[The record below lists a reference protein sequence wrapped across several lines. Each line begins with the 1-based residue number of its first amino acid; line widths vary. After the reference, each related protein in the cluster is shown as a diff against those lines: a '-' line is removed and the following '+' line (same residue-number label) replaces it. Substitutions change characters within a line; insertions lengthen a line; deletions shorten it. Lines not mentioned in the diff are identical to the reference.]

1 MVKAEERNCSWLA
14 WRCPAHL
21 ARCVGVAV
29 LLPVIALGL
38 SHSLPVAAAVLSV
51 PPEQVLEPGQQLV
64 LPLLIRQ
71 DQGPRI
77 EISLGVSPEGASLVL
92 EDDGQLQLEWQAG
105 PDLPAETTIELLV
118 RDVDSN
124 QFLDS
129 VWVVIRRPDASP
141 DSGADAGTVAP
152 ESTESTDLSP
162 EAPPTDSFDA
172 PPGALSPLEVDAPP
186 GALPQAPSDAPPGAL
201 SPVPTDAPPGAS
213 PQLPPEAPSSSP
225 ADEQQGEAESLLQAP
240 HFPSLPNQVVSAG
253 RTVILKV
260 FARLPGEY
268 APVLQVDRLPRN
280 ASFEANEEGGRTF
293 RWETGENDQGEHLF
307 RFTAFNP
314 RAPQERSVQEVLMVV
329 GDPTRKVTLPEPARG
344 G

>member
-1 MVKAEERNCSWLA
+1 MKAEERNCRWLA
-14 WRCPAHL
+14 WRCPALL
-21 ARCVGVAV
+21 ARYVGVAV
-29 LLPVIALGL
+29 LLPVIAIGL

-71 DQGPRI
+71 DEGPRI

-118 RDVDSN
+118 RDVDRN
-124 QFLDS
+124 QFLNS
-129 VWVVIRRPDASP
+129 VFVVVRRPDANP
-141 DSGADAGTVAP
+141 GAGAGTVAP
-152 ESTESTDLSP
+152 ESKESPDMSL
-162 EAPPTDSFDA
+162 DA
-172 PPGALSPLEVDAPP
+172 PP
-186 GALPQAPSDAPPGAL
+186 
-201 SPVPTDAPPGAS
+201 
-213 PQLPPEAPSSSP
+213 SSP
-225 ADEQQGEAESLLQAP
+225 ATDGQQGEAESSLQAP
-240 HFPSLPNQVVSAG
+240 DFPPLPNQVVSAG

-260 FARLPGEY
+260 LASLPGEND
-268 APVLQVDRLPRN
+268 PVLQVDRLPRN

-329 GDPTRKVTLPEPARG
+329 GDPTKKVTLPEPARG
-344 G
+344 E